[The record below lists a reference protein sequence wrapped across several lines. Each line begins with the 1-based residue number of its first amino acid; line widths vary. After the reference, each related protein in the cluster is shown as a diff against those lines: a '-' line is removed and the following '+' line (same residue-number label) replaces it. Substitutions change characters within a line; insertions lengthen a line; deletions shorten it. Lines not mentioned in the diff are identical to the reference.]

1 MYDSV
6 FSLPPPTVDSI
17 MARRKQKK
25 KRLNDDEDWKS
36 LNFTYHQSSPQPF
49 QGVGM
54 SAGSGEMFAGGAC
67 KLALFIAE
75 GSSAGLGT

>member
-1 MYDSV
+1 MTACSAYPHLQLTALWHDVS
-6 FSLPPPTVDSI
+6 
-17 MARRKQKK
+17 KKK

>member
-6 FSLPPPTVDSI
+6 FSLPPPTVTALWHDVS
-17 MARRKQKK
+17 KKK